1 MLSVRRGYTTVHAL
15 PLPAMA
21 SVNAA
26 LFYCYCC
33 QLALCAKYGGTSE
46 MKIISELLVLQRDFR
61 ALYSFNVNVCT
72 ISAYVITT
80 RIRYNRMQF
89 HMY

>member
-1 MLSVRRGYTTVHAL
+1 MLSVRRGYTPLHAL

-61 ALYSFNVNVCT
+61 AFIQRQRLYDISLRHYDTNT
-72 ISAYVITT
+72 I
-80 RIRYNRMQF
+80 Q
-89 HMY
+89 